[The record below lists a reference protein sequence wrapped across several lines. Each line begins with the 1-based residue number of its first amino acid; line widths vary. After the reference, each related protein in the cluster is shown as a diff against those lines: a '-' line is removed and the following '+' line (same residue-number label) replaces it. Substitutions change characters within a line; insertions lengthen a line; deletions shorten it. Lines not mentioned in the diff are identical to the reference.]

1 MILKWILVPALFLSV
16 HGYAQVEHAKA
27 DISPQIEKHKIVVVT
42 GARFS
47 YKLVQQW
54 INDFNK
60 EFPDI
65 QIIIESRGSSD
76 PLQYDILAEVYE
88 HDETIKK
95 DRQYLYVAR
104 YAILPVATSTS
115 EFARTYASKGINNN
129 GIKQIF
135 FHNIF
140 ADKDEAEKIK
150 APFTMYTRYQKAGA
164 PRVFAEHYGFKQK
177 DIIGKTIAGSD
188 EHLLR
193 AVLRDSTGLTYLPVP
208 LLYNEERKQYDGL
221 TLIPVDL
228 DGNGKVKDDEV
239 SAFSSAGSLLTKL
252 EDAGKDKI
260 NIPIGYLHL
269 SVSTKNVSAESVAFL
284 KWVSKHGEPY
294 LNEFGFLKLRPDE
307 SGIESFTEF
316 AARNGFQ

>member
-1 MILKWILVPALFLSV
+1 MISIWILLSALFLSV
-16 HGYAQVEHAKA
+16 HGYAQVGHAKA
-27 DISPQIEKHKIVVVT
+27 DTTPQTGKHKIVVVT

-47 YKLVQQW
+47 YKLMQQW

-88 HDETIKK
+88 HDETVKK

-104 YAILPVATSTS
+104 YAILPVATSSS
-115 EFARTYASKGINNN
+115 EFARTYASKGINNHVLR
-129 GIKQIF
+129 QIF

-140 ADKDEAEKIK
+140 ADKNEAEKIK

-164 PRVFAEHYGFKQK
+164 PGVFAEHYGFKQK
-177 DIIGKTIAGSD
+177 DIVGKTIAGSD

-208 LLYNEERKQYDGL
+208 LLYNDERKQHDGL

-239 SAFSSAGSLLTKL
+239 SVFSSAGTLLTKL
-252 EDAGKDKI
+252 EDPRKDEV
-260 NIPIGYLHL
+260 NVPIGYLHL
-269 SVSTKNVSAESVAFL
+269 SVSTKDTSAESVAFL
-284 KWVSKHGEPY
+284 KWVAKHGEPY
-294 LNEFGFLKLRPDE
+294 LNAFGFLKLRPDE
-307 SGIESFTEF
+307 SGIESFAEF
-316 AARNGFQ
+316 AARNGF